1 MLGSETLPEGARLSG
16 KSAED
21 ITAVTP
27 TRSRRKRR
35 PLGTLTRVL
44 DAQGGFVIYINNRR
58 RGDLAVVR
66 NIIPLSDG
74 RTIIIQEKTGKDSEI
89 NVIPH
94 LVRRTTT
101 AFDELTNPP
110 VAMPRRIIGSF
121 GNRFNIYLIDSGPTR
136 NEQDRKG

>member
-1 MLGSETLPEGARLSG
+1 MLGSETLPEGARPSD
-16 KSAED
+16 KSAEG
-21 ITAVTP
+21 IVAGTP
-27 TRSRRKRR
+27 TRPLRKRR

-44 DAQGGFVIYINNRR
+44 DAQDGFVVYINRHR

-66 NIIPLSDG
+66 DIIPLSDG
-74 RTIIIQEKTGKDSEI
+74 RTIIIQEKRGKDGEI

-110 VAMPRRIIGSF
+110 VTISRRIIGSF
-121 GNRFNIYLIDSGPTR
+121 GNRFNIYLIDSDPT
-136 NEQDRKG
+136 